1 MTFPFLSTSQ
11 WLLVLRVAVGLMLA
25 AHGVIRMYA
34 DTVGGFGEFLSGN
47 GLPMGGAIAWGIT
60 VFEVIGGITLAVGYF
75 RKWIAILF
83 IIQLI
88 VGIILV
94 HAPIGWFVVGYTS
107 GGMEYS
113 VLLILCLLTI
123 ASTDSERI
131 CFRFS

>member
-34 DTVGGFGEFLSGN
+34 GTVGGFGEFLSSN
-47 GLPMGGAIAWGIT
+47 GLPMGGVIAWGIT
-60 VFEVIGGITLAVGYF
+60 VFEVIGGITLAVGYL

-88 VGIILV
+88 AGIILV

-123 ASTDSERI
+123 ASTDSKHLL
-131 CFRFS
+131 